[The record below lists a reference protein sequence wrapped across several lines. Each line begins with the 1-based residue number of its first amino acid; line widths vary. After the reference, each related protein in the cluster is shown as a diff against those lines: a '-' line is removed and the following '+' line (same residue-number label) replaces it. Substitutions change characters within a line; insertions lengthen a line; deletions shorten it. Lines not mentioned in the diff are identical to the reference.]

1 VSQYQKVKA
10 IWILLK
16 QETVSSSGISWDICK
31 SAPRSRQI
39 TTPAPHHSGFLQAG
53 CPSCCPTN
61 SIKAPKVVGKKLMV
75 CHCCMLCASQ
85 SAFSHGDVPLNTV
98 EPRMKVS
105 RRVCCMWCSDGV
117 DGAVEK
123 FNLQK
128 VSLLRAL
135 CKSVGIQV
143 LLREYSLDG
152 KTRQAFYEEDIQ
164 SVFPVV
170 KHIHPKV
177 VLPVLLSLL
186 SFI

>member
-1 VSQYQKVKA
+1 
-10 IWILLK
+10 
-16 QETVSSSGISWDICK
+16 
-31 SAPRSRQI
+31 
-39 TTPAPHHSGFLQAG
+39 
-53 CPSCCPTN
+53 
-61 SIKAPKVVGKKLMV
+61 
-75 CHCCMLCASQ
+75 
-85 SAFSHGDVPLNTV
+85 
-98 EPRMKVS
+98 
-105 RRVCCMWCSDGV
+105 V

-186 SFI
+186 SFIYGSV